1 MAEVEIFVTGD
12 EIATFNSVATSGN
25 NNGMK
30 VTLFGVQPL
39 GSATDVFRVVIRQ
52 VNTGDPFFSNGQ
64 FVDIYAWPEIGG
76 PQPPI
81 YSNLNPQHD
90 QFQGR
95 ASSAE
100 HQIMTNPAK
109 IVFDVNGLTAGTVQY
124 GPGFDPPRA
133 QKLAFSTFSD
143 DPPDFPCFCA
153 GTLIETDTGPLPV
166 EVIRP
171 GDLVQTLD
179 HGLQQVRWAG
189 QRRVPGR
196 GALAPIR
203 FQAGALGNYRDL
215 LVSPQH
221 RMLLRDWRAEMHF
234 GQNEVLVAARHLVN
248 GTTIRSMPVPR
259 VTYVHLAFDDHQV
272 IWAEGVPSE
281 SLHTGAMALA
291 ALDTETRDEL
301 LTLFPELADQQ
312 GQPAETA
319 RPCLKAW
326 EARLVA

>member
-12 EIATFNSVATSGN
+12 EVATFSSVATSGN

-30 VTLFGVQPL
+30 VTLSGVQPL
-39 GSATDVFRVVIRQ
+39 GSASDVFRVVIRQ
-52 VNTGDPFFSNGQ
+52 VNPGDPFFSNGQ
-64 FVDIYAWPEIGG
+64 FVDIYAWPEFGG

-81 YSNLNPQHD
+81 YSSLNPQHD

-100 HQIMTNPAK
+100 HQIMTSPAN

-124 GPGFDPPRA
+124 GPGVDPPRSE
-133 QKLAFSTFSD
+133 KLAFSTFSD
-143 DPPDFPCFCA
+143 DPPDFPCFCS
-153 GTLIETDTGPLPV
+153 GTLIETDTGPLPI

-179 HGLQQVRWAG
+179 HGLQRVRWAG

-196 GALAPIR
+196 GALAPIL

-221 RMLLRDWRAEMHF
+221 RMLVRDWRAEMHF
-234 GQNEVLVAARHLVN
+234 GQNEVLVAARHLIN
-248 GTTIRSMPVPR
+248 GTTIRPMPMSR
-259 VTYVHLAFDDHQV
+259 VTYVHLAFDDHQM

-291 ALDTETRDEL
+291 ALDKEARDEL
-301 LTLFPELADQQ
+301 LTLFPELADQ
-312 GQPAETA
+312 GAPAETA